1 MRDDYLVALQFHS
14 IDEVKVK
21 NKINSLI
28 LYKKWQTEKSI
39 LVDCCFYVLA
49 KCVIKIKMPILR
61 TIKKNSANYLFSVEE
76 AFNFLYE
83 NYAKFNLRD
92 NLLRIL

>member
-28 LYKKWQTEKSI
+28 LYKVANEEIHIK
-39 LVDCCFYVLA
+39 VGFCFYVLA
-49 KCVIKIKMPILR
+49 KCVIKK
-61 TIKKNSANYLFSVEE
+61 
-76 AFNFLYE
+76 
-83 NYAKFNLRD
+83 
-92 NLLRIL
+92 

>member
-1 MRDDYLVALQFHS
+1 MALQFHS

-49 KCVIKIKMPILR
+49 KCVIKIKCLFCVQLR
-61 TIKKNSANYLFSVEE
+61 KNSANYLFSVEE

-92 NLLRIL
+92 N

>member
-1 MRDDYLVALQFHS
+1 RLVLRDLNAPQFIYLARQLMRNDYLVALQCHS
-14 IDEVKVK
+14 IEEVKVK

-61 TIKKNSANYLFSVEE
+61 TIKK
-76 AFNFLYE
+76 
-83 NYAKFNLRD
+83 K
-92 NLLRIL
+92 